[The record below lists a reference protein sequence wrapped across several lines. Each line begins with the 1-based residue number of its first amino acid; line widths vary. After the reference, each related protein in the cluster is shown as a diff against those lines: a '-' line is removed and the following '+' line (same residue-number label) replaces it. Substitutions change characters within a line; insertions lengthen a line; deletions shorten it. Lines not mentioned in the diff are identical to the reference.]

1 VTRAGTC
8 GDLIFTREIFL
19 YLSDQE
25 ILVSPDRSRWT
36 VFGDMAGIKE
46 LFGGGT
52 SELQLG
58 MSADKA
64 SGPLLEI
71 GVTVHPQEM

>member
-1 VTRAGTC
+1 
-8 GDLIFTREIFL
+8 
-19 YLSDQE
+19 
-25 ILVSPDRSRWT
+25 
-36 VFGDMAGIKE
+36 MAGIKE

-64 SGPLLEI
+64 SGPLLET

>member
-1 VTRAGTC
+1 
-8 GDLIFTREIFL
+8 
-19 YLSDQE
+19 
-25 ILVSPDRSRWT
+25 
-36 VFGDMAGIKE
+36 MAGIKE